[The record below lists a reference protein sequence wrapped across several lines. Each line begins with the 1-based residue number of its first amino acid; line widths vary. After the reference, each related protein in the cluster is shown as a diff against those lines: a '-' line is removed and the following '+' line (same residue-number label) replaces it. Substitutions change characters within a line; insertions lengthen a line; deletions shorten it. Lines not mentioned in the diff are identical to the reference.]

1 MFFVFFLIARLVEL
15 GWQCALCAK
24 KANSILGCSRQ
35 SITSRSGEVILPLQ
49 SAALMGLAVPG
60 VVCPAQGP
68 PLHEDMLEEA
78 QQGDTEMIKGQE
90 ERLRELGLLGLEKG
104 GLRGISCV
112 HKYLEGGCCEDIART
127 EGSGHK
133 LEHVRLLLSTR
144 QHFCAVRVAEH
155 WHRLPRG
162 CGVSSWGIF
171 KNHLDVGLGTL
182 LWVALLEQGWDQMS
196 S

>member
-1 MFFVFFLIARLVEL
+1 MELLLIPKTLYIRRVICQSYHKMQGGFLCFLVFFLIARLVEL

-60 VVCPAQGP
+60 VVCPAQGT

-90 ERLRELGLLGLEKG
+90 ERLRELGLLGLEKRSLG
-104 GLRGISCV
+104 GISSM
-112 HKYLEGGCCEDIART
+112 YR
-127 EGSGHK
+127 S
-133 LEHVRLLLSTR
+133 
-144 QHFCAVRVAEH
+144 
-155 WHRLPRG
+155 
-162 CGVSSWGIF
+162 
-171 KNHLDVGLGTL
+171 N
-182 LWVALLEQGWDQMS
+182 
-196 S
+196 